1 MDNMNG
7 MLFQN
12 KKKQEQIKYT
22 NDNIDI
28 LANSTDLHLEK
39 VNEAYARRN
48 NSVTMQIED
57 LLPIKLQT
65 GTKVYAA
72 DADGL
77 MDIKREPEIIS
88 LEFVDRLQSNWN
100 EIYDQNK

>member
-28 LANSTDLHLEK
+28 LANSTDLHL
-39 VNEAYARRN
+39 
-48 NSVTMQIED
+48 
-57 LLPIKLQT
+57 
-65 GTKVYAA
+65 
-72 DADGL
+72 
-77 MDIKREPEIIS
+77 
-88 LEFVDRLQSNWN
+88 
-100 EIYDQNK
+100 